1 MNKLYG
7 NIQGL
12 KPSLKKRLSNLYRR
26 RVSPNRL
33 YTAELAR
40 TLSELSAEVGKA
52 ISILLARNGQVRA
65 VAVGDA
71 AALPVPEHAYI
82 ETRLS
87 GYRIV
92 HTHLSGGGLSS
103 SDLSVLFLHRYDS
116 IVALDVEG
124 GKPVRAHLAHLVPP
138 RADEEDWRIYPPRPY
153 ADYLEWDYQATLA
166 ALEEELARQARVK
179 ELADGSGERVILV
192 GVDSGFGPEA
202 ELHLEELGELAATA
216 GGVVVHRELVYRD
229 SLDPRYA
236 VGRGKLEELTQKAYH
251 ENAGTLIF
259 GIDLTP
265 AQAGEIER
273 VTQLK
278 VLDRTQLILDIF
290 AQHAR
295 TPQAE
300 TQVELAQL
308 RYLLPRLA
316 GKGRQLSRLG
326 GGIGTR
332 GPGETK
338 LEVDRRR
345 INERIRRLERELE
358 KIARQRRT
366 ARKARRRN
374 RVPVVAIVGYTNAG
388 KTTLLRALTKKGDE
402 GEDKLFATLKPLTRR
417 GYLPGY
423 GEVLFTD
430 TVGFIRDMP
439 TGLLTAFRATLEEL
453 GEADLILHVL
463 DAAAPGALER
473 YRGVEAQLDEMQP
486 PAARMLVLN
495 KADLADPFDL
505 DVLAEKLSAPT
516 VSATSASGLGELKQL
531 LAQKLVLLG
540 MPAQEWAQYD
550 LKSQTGS
557 S

>member
-7 NIQGL
+7 NVQGL
-12 KPSLKKRLSNLYRR
+12 KPSLKKRLGNLYRR
-26 RVSPNRL
+26 RVPANRL

-40 TLSELSAEVGKA
+40 TLAELSAEAGKA
-52 ISILLARNGQVRA
+52 VSILLARNGQVRA

-71 AALPVPEHAYI
+71 ASLPVPEHAYI

-87 GYRIV
+87 GYRLV
-92 HTHLSGGGLSS
+92 HTHLAPGGLSP

-116 IVALDVEG
+116 IVALDVEEG
-124 GKPVRAHLAHLVPP
+124 RPTRAHLAHLVPP
-138 RADEEDWRIYPPRPY
+138 RAEEEDWRVYPPRAY
-153 ADYLEWDYQATLA
+153 AEYLDWDYQAVLA
-166 ALEEELARQARVK
+166 ALEEELARQAKVR
-179 ELADGSGERVILV
+179 ELADGSGERVILLA
-192 GVDSGFGPEA
+192 VDSGHGPEA
-202 ELHLEELGELAATA
+202 ELHLQELAELAATA
-216 GGVVVHRELVYRD
+216 GGVVVHRELVYRQ

-236 VGRGKLEELTQKAYH
+236 IGRGKLEELTQKAYH

-308 RYLLPRLA
+308 RYLLPRLV

-358 KIARQRRT
+358 KIAKQRRT
-366 ARKARRRN
+366 ARKARKRN
-374 RVPVVAIVGYTNAG
+374 RTPVVAIVGYTNAG
-388 KTTLLRALTKKGDE
+388 KTTLLRALTRKGDE

-430 TVGFIRDMP
+430 TVGFIREMP
-439 TGLLTAFRATLEEL
+439 AGLLTAFRATLEEL
-453 GEADLILHVL
+453 VEADLILHVL
-463 DAAAPGALER
+463 DASAPGALER
-473 YRGVEAQLDEMQP
+473 YRGVEAQLDELQP
-486 PAARMLVLN
+486 PAPRLLVLN
-495 KADLADPFDL
+495 KADRADPFDL
-505 DVLAEKLSAPT
+505 EMLAEKLAAPV
-516 VSATSASGLGELKQL
+516 VSAVKGTGLDELKRL
-531 LAQKLVLLG
+531 VAQKLVLEGL
-540 MPAQEWAQYD
+540 PAQDWAQYD
-550 LKSQTGS
+550 LGAQT
-557 S
+557 

>member
-7 NIQGL
+7 NVQGL
-12 KPSLKKRLSNLYRR
+12 KPSLKKRLGNLYRR
-26 RVSPNRL
+26 RVPAGRL

-40 TLSELSAEVGKA
+40 TMAELSAEAGRAV
-52 ISILLARNGQVRA
+52 SLLLARNGQVRA

-71 AALPVPEHAYI
+71 SALPVPEHAYL

-92 HTHLSGGGLSS
+92 HTHLAGGGLSPA
-103 SDLSVLFLHRYDS
+103 DLSVLFLHRYDS
-116 IVALDVEG
+116 IVALEVAG
-124 GKPVRAHLAHLVPP
+124 GKPGQAHLAHLVPP
-138 RADEEDWRIYPPRPY
+138 RADEEDWRVYPPRPY
-153 ADYLEWDYQATLA
+153 AEYLEWDYQAVLA
-166 ALEEELARQARVK
+166 ALEEELARQAKVR

-192 GVDSGFGPEA
+192 GVAAGHQADA
-202 ELHLEELGELAATA
+202 ELHLEELAELAATA
-216 GGVVVHRELVYRD
+216 GGVVVHRELVYREA
-229 SLDPRYA
+229 LDPRYA

-259 GIDLTP
+259 GVDLTP

-308 RYLLPRLA
+308 RYLLPRLV

-358 KIARQRRT
+358 KIAKQRRT
-366 ARKARRRN
+366 ARKSRRRN
-374 RVPVVAIVGYTNAG
+374 RTPVVAIVGYTNAG
-388 KTTLLRALTKKGDE
+388 KTTLLRALTRKGDE
-402 GEDKLFATLKPLTRR
+402 GEDRLFATLRPLTRR

-430 TVGFIRDMP
+430 TVGFIREMP
-439 TGLLTAFRATLEEL
+439 AGLLTAFRATLEEL
-453 GEADLILHVL
+453 SDADLILHVL

-473 YRGVEAQLDEMQP
+473 YRGVEAQLDEMRP
-486 PAARMLVLN
+486 PAPRLLVLN
-495 KADLADPFDL
+495 KADRADPYDL
-505 DVLAEKLSAPT
+505 EALSEQLGAPA
-516 VSATSASGLGELKQL
+516 VSAVSGSGLAGLKQL
-531 LAQKLVLLG
+531 LARRLVLQGL
-540 MPAQEWAQYD
+540 PAQKWAQYD
-550 LKSQTGS
+550 LQSQTGS

>member
-7 NIQGL
+7 NVQGL
-12 KPSLKKRLSNLYRR
+12 KPSLKKRLGNLYRR
-26 RVSPNRL
+26 RVPSERL

-40 TLSELSAEVGKA
+40 TMAGLSTEAGKA
-52 ISILLARNGQVRA
+52 VSLLLARNGQVRA

-71 AALPVPEHAYI
+71 AALPVPEHAYL

-87 GYRIV
+87 GYRII
-92 HTHLSGGGLSS
+92 HTHLSGGGLSA

-116 IVALDVEG
+116 IVALEVDD
-124 GKPVRAHLAHLVPP
+124 GKPLRTHLAHLVPP
-138 RADEEDWRIYPPRPY
+138 RSEEEDWRVYPPRPY
-153 ADYLEWDYQATLA
+153 GEYLEWDYGATLA
-166 ALEEELARQARVK
+166 ALEEELSRQARVR
-179 ELADGSGERVILV
+179 ELADGSGERVILLA
-192 GVDSGFGPEA
+192 VDDGRGPEA
-202 ELHLEELGELAATA
+202 ELHLEELAELAATA
-216 GGVVVHRELVYRD
+216 GGVVVHRELVYRAT
-229 SLDPRYA
+229 LDPRYA
-236 VGRGKLEELTQKAYH
+236 VGRGKLEELSQIAYH

-259 GIDLTP
+259 GVDLTP

-308 RYLLPRLA
+308 RYLLPRLV

-358 KIARQRRT
+358 RIAKQRRQS
-366 ARKARRRN
+366 RKARRRS
-374 RVPVVAIVGYTNAG
+374 RTPVVAIVGYTNAG
-388 KTTLLRALTKKGDE
+388 KTTLLRALTRKGDE

-430 TVGFIRDMP
+430 TVGFIREMP
-439 TGLLTAFRATLEEL
+439 ADLVTAFRATLEEL
-453 GEADLILHVL
+453 GEADLIVHVL
-463 DAAAPGALER
+463 DAAAPGALDR
-473 YRGVEAQLDEMQP
+473 YRGVEIQLDEMQT
-486 PAARMLVLN
+486 PAPRLLVLN
-495 KADLADPFDL
+495 KADRADPYDL
-505 DVLAEKLSAPT
+505 LTLQDKLAAPA
-516 VSATSASGLGELKQL
+516 VSAQSGAGLTELKQL
-531 LAQKLVLLG
+531 LAQKLVLQGL
-540 MPAQEWAQYD
+540 PAQSWAQYD
-550 LKSQTGS
+550 LRS
-557 S
+557 

>member
-7 NIQGL
+7 NVQGL

-26 RVSPNRL
+26 RVPANRL

-40 TLSELSAEVGKA
+40 TLAELAQEAGKA
-52 ISILLARNGQVRA
+52 ISVLLARNGQVRA

-92 HTHLSGGGLSS
+92 HTHLAGGGLSP

-116 IVALDVEG
+116 ILALDVAG

-138 RADEEDWRIYPPRPY
+138 QADEEDWRIYPPRPY
-153 ADYLEWDYQATLA
+153 GDYLEWDYLATLT
-166 ALEEELARQARVK
+166 ALEEELARQAQVK

-192 GVDSGFGPEA
+192 AVDSGHGPAA
-202 ELHLEELGELAATA
+202 ELHLEELSELAATA
-216 GGVVVHRELVYRD
+216 GGIVVHRELVYRQ

-259 GIDLTP
+259 GVDLTP

-308 RYLLPRLA
+308 RYLLPRLV
-316 GKGRQLSRLG
+316 GKGKQLSRLG

-345 INERIRRLERELE
+345 INERIRRLERDLE
-358 KIARQRRT
+358 KIAKQRRT
-366 ARKARRRN
+366 ARKARKRN
-374 RVPVVAIVGYTNAG
+374 RTPVVAIVGYTNAG
-388 KTTLLRALTKKGDE
+388 KTTLLRALTRKGDE
-402 GEDKLFATLKPLTRR
+402 GENKLFATLKPLTRR

-430 TVGFIRDMP
+430 TVGFIREMP
-439 TGLLTAFRATLEEL
+439 AGLLTAFRATLEEL

-463 DAAAPGALER
+463 DAAAPGALDR

-486 PAARMLVLN
+486 PAPRLLVLN
-495 KADLADPFDL
+495 KADRADPFDL
-505 DVLAEKLSAPT
+505 EILAEKLAAPA
-516 VSATSASGLGELKQL
+516 VSAVSGKGLAELKQL
-531 LAQKLVLLG
+531 LAQKLVLQGL
-540 MPAQEWAQYD
+540 PAQEWAQYD
-550 LKSQTGS
+550 LESQTGS

>member
-7 NIQGL
+7 NVQGL
-12 KPSLKKRLSNLYRR
+12 KPSLKKRLGNLYRR
-26 RVSPNRL
+26 RVPSERL

-40 TLSELSAEVGKA
+40 TMAELSTEAGKA
-52 ISILLARNGQVRA
+52 VSLLLARNGQVRA

-71 AALPVPEHAYI
+71 AALPVPEHAYL

-87 GYRIV
+87 GYRII
-92 HTHLSGGGLSS
+92 HTHLSGGGLSA

-116 IVALDVEG
+116 IVALEVDD
-124 GKPVRAHLAHLVPP
+124 GKPLRTHLAHLVPP
-138 RADEEDWRIYPPRPY
+138 RSEEEDWRVYPPRPY
-153 ADYLEWDYQATLA
+153 GEYLEWDYGATLA
-166 ALEEELARQARVK
+166 ALEEELSRQARVR
-179 ELADGSGERVILV
+179 ELADGSGERVILLA
-192 GVDSGFGPEA
+192 VDDGRGPEA
-202 ELHLEELGELAATA
+202 ELHLEELAELAATA
-216 GGVVVHRELVYRD
+216 GGVVVHRELVHRAT
-229 SLDPRYA
+229 LDPRYA
-236 VGRGKLEELTQKAYH
+236 VGRGKLEELSQIAYH

-259 GIDLTP
+259 GVDLTP

-308 RYLLPRLA
+308 RYLLPRLV

-358 KIARQRRT
+358 RIAKQRRQS
-366 ARKARRRN
+366 RKARRRS
-374 RVPVVAIVGYTNAG
+374 RTPVVAIVGYTNAG
-388 KTTLLRALTKKGDE
+388 KTTLLRALTRKGDE

-430 TVGFIRDMP
+430 TVGFIREMP
-439 TGLLTAFRATLEEL
+439 ADLVTAFRATLEEL
-453 GEADLILHVL
+453 GEADLIVHVL
-463 DAAAPGALER
+463 DAAAPGALDR
-473 YRGVEAQLDEMQP
+473 YRGVEIQLDEMQT
-486 PAARMLVLN
+486 PAPRLLVLN
-495 KADLADPFDL
+495 KADRADPYDL
-505 DVLAEKLSAPT
+505 LTLQDKLAAPA
-516 VSATSASGLGELKQL
+516 VSAQSGAGLTELKQL
-531 LAQKLVLLG
+531 LAQKLVLQGL
-540 MPAQEWAQYD
+540 PAQSWAQYD
-550 LKSQTGS
+550 LRS
-557 S
+557 